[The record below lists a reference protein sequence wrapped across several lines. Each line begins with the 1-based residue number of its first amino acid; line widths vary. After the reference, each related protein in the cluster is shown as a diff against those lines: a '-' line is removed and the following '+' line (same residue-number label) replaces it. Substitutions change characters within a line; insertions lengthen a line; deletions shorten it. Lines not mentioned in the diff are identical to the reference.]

1 MRKGRFFKYLLAAIV
16 AIGTSFNAMAQDLGK
31 VTITFQENSGSYCN
45 HLILLGTRHQAPTPV
60 YTPNNLGL
68 EISEYEGVHND
79 WNGAYI
85 GWECGTIYFKN
96 TFKYQVRAVEWD
108 ISRGGLFDMRGQTW
122 FGDPS
127 EVEGQ
132 DYTIDNKTDDSNSK
146 VYTSANDRFLDQIS
160 LNTQS
165 WSGGAMDL
173 FHLKLRKLV
182 IYYYKPEVIVSLSNI
197 KDSEGNAYT
206 LQNGKD
212 MSVGSTG
219 TLSASLGTK
228 HLGRFVASDVTFK
241 YYSANS
247 NIATIDE
254 TTGEI
259 SAKSSGSVVLTA
271 KMYDNAGNEISDAS
285 YVLFVF
291 DKNEGMVWTRNNV
304 SVYNNTKGADSWNM
318 SNTLSSGGNEWNA
331 SSTLKGG
338 SLIWD
343 IESGVSGVY
352 REFASFS
359 VPGNALYR
367 TIAQN
372 ISCTVSLPKYS
383 SMDYKPIIAGSL
395 MTEDV
400 VEYGVRYGLEVVDLG
415 KQNNSTSIT
424 WKTNS
429 TANNT
434 TSVGRYRTGSTPYTI
449 LRGGAENNKEENKLF
464 GFINIIKDANDN
476 YLPLVGDSYQV
487 GSDNN
492 NSAIWKGDN
501 KNGASIQEVTYNLA
515 VMSYLWGSTIKN
527 YPASSLF
534 GYSGVPEYTYYAHVS
549 FYDNYKDDEAAD
561 FIDRVTLAS
570 RGRNVAAKL
579 SHSTFVPNREGYTF
593 KGWSS
598 VKGATTIE
606 YQDQGDF
613 YCFDPE
619 NGGGKGEIKLYAVWQ
634 PNTYTVTLNRAGGS
648 GGTTSV
654 TATFDEPLP
663 SGDDV
668 KAPTKYGYTFGGYFT
683 GQNGAGT
690 MYYDNSMTGIKNWDI
705 AANRTLYAKW
715 TANVCKVKLLP
726 NGTGAVAG
734 TPYVMV
740 THGQKFPE
748 EVDGHAVTPPTRPG
762 YIFNGFYQMY
772 MNNKT
777 YFYDKDMKTASCANW
792 PYQADYEVL
801 ADWIPTYT
809 VTLDHNDGSGMK
821 EQVAAVYGE
830 AMPAITVPERRGYT
844 FVGYYNGP
852 EDWSQT
858 KYYNADA
865 TSARS
870 WDKTSPATIYAHW
883 NMKPYT
889 IIFHSNDSENKTASQ
904 EISNQYVGIYT
915 SFSRDGYMLSG
926 WSYTPTGDVV
936 FHNDQIVPSDD
947 INISEPDRVL
957 HLYAQWDLK
966 NMSVTFNYT
975 DPSTKTTIS
984 SKNLD
989 GYKLGSSNNS
999 SLSGTIIETPNSDDY
1014 VFAGW
1019 FDKNENGS
1027 MVYDADGNAVEGSS
1041 ELPGSYYWKKEGNE
1055 FVWNSTNDV
1064 NLYANWIRDMVSVD
1078 VKVIRDD
1085 NYENTDYNHRYVGVS
1100 VSGLTDIINLSGTN
1114 FSGYITVDGVNFL
1127 TSDNPNETD
1136 NLKSVSLDKA
1146 PIWNFR
1152 LRNQDIDKSIDEYK
1166 DLYTEEPLYDIYTV
1180 VNGTTYYLGPKTK
1193 EVDGKKDVVE
1203 SALAVYTSKP
1213 DFPFIIYGAGYV
1225 CYRPLESKI
1234 FNHVLSMID
1243 NNTDWEFE
1251 NTGRNPQYRPIR
1263 IITAGSSISSVSNL
1277 NAVKVIK
1284 EIKKKLTLPEYAY
1297 NVGKANVQETDDDL
1311 CNGLLYVDMGNAAK
1325 VIEAEKFADFKKE
1338 TSKNCL
1344 LFMPSSYEHIASIG
1358 NNVVRKEGTGY
1369 KSVDNLVVTD
1379 KVPFSSPYTFNT
1391 GSYKA
1396 SYSRETSDKWGSMCL
1411 PFPVKRSSDMKYY
1424 NLYGSDDLRLA
1435 FKSDDGT
1442 NDIPANEPIACYG
1455 SGSFTLTSNSNAVV
1469 PADNASREY
1478 DKEVIAISCDNI
1490 REFVEDKKQMTTD
1503 SKPWNFKGV
1512 RFDSYV
1518 YGTEYTGT
1526 LPNRAKKSLVY
1537 YFSKDKFTYVNSKG
1551 RVKFA
1556 PFRAYLQ
1563 APEGSSAKT
1572 FSLLVFDED
1581 GATDITEII
1590 DGNAGVANGKI
1601 YDLLGR
1607 RVKTPLKGH
1616 IYIVDGKKKQY

>member
-1 MRKGRFFKYLLAAIV
+1 MLFNPSYAQNETKSMRMYFNTYKQSGGTPSFTLTGDVPTGVTATASDFVWANTYEIFWKRNCSDRILANKSSDERSTNASISFSNMKYEVKEVRWNRMNDIFDNSLTEVFRSLRAFGTVESFTGTKIQGSEATWMVLNKDFTFQKDIFPPNKSNNLALPGLRSITMNESNSTVIFGSSRKINDNCRFFLKASDDTGSNDWAFQVTYYEPSLALSGIPSMMFLGQERNFTSGDYSVSHTGAFNFTLESVVSSEPEVIFIDANGKMTAKNV
-16 AIGTSFNAMAQDLGK
+16 GSSTITVTMKDGNKVITASKIIDVKTLTPQVGVHYYHNNYNRNSINFSELNHTDGDYTFSTPDKMDGDFKCLGVLKSATNNYYKVGAKVIDFPMSAPAYTTVTAPFDFKLTNSQTGLNAFDDFGGEIIITEDYNNLSLITDNSASTGSVYKRWKDFFIGTS
-31 VTITFQENSGSYCN
+31 
-45 HLILLGTRHQAPTPV
+45 
-60 YTPNNLGL
+60 
-68 EISEYEGVHND
+68 
-79 WNGAYI
+79 
-85 GWECGTIYFKN
+85 
-96 TFKYQVRAVEWD
+96 
-108 ISRGGLFDMRGQTW
+108 
-122 FGDPS
+122 
-127 EVEGQ
+127 
-132 DYTIDNKTDDSNSK
+132 
-146 VYTSANDRFLDQIS
+146 
-160 LNTQS
+160 QS
-165 WSGGAMDL
+165 
-173 FHLKLRKLV
+173 V
-182 IYYYKPEVIVSLSNI
+182 
-197 KDSEGNAYT
+197 
-206 LQNGKD
+206 
-212 MSVGSTG
+212 
-219 TLSASLGTK
+219 
-228 HLGRFVASDVTFK
+228 
-241 YYSANS
+241 
-247 NIATIDE
+247 
-254 TTGEI
+254 
-259 SAKSSGSVVLTA
+259 
-271 KMYDNAGNEISDAS
+271 
-285 YVLFVF
+285 
-291 DKNEGMVWTRNNV
+291 
-304 SVYNNTKGADSWNM
+304 
-318 SNTLSSGGNEWNA
+318 
-331 SSTLKGG
+331 
-338 SLIWD
+338 
-343 IESGVSGVY
+343 
-352 REFASFS
+352 
-359 VPGNALYR
+359 
-367 TIAQN
+367 
-372 ISCTVSLPKYS
+372 
-383 SMDYKPIIAGSL
+383 
-395 MTEDV
+395 
-400 VEYGVRYGLEVVDLG
+400 
-415 KQNNSTSIT
+415 
-424 WKTNS
+424 
-429 TANNT
+429 ANNT
-434 TSVGRYRTGSTPYTI
+434 TLI
-449 LRGGAENNKEENKLF
+449 
-464 GFINIIKDANDN
+464 
-476 YLPLVGDSYQV
+476 
-487 GSDNN
+487 N
-492 NSAIWKGDN
+492 NSDKASAVKDKTFHMILMSAGDATLTS
-501 KNGASIQEVTYNLA
+501 KTLTTEFYYKIIPSI
-515 VMSYLWGSTIKN
+515 I
-527 YPASSLF
+527 
-534 GYSGVPEYTYYAHVS
+534 TYYSYITFDGNGGTITTTNKTQTIANTNGTGGIVGTTKL
-549 FYDNYKDDEAAD
+549 NK
-561 FIDRVTLAS
+561 INVTAP
-570 RGRNVAAKL
+570 A
-579 SHSTFVPNREGYTF
+579 GYTF
-593 KGWSS
+593 KGWNTEADGTGEFYAPE
-598 VKGATTIE
+598 GAFRPSTVET
-606 YQDQGDF
+606 
-613 YCFDPE
+613 
-619 NGGGKGEIKLYAVWQ
+619 GGEGKGNITLYAVWQ
-634 PNTYTVTLNRAGGS
+634 PKTYSVALSPNANDVTLPGASEVGKSVVVYATYNEPMP
-648 GGTTSV
+648 SV
-654 TATFDEPLP
+654 TKNGDELVVPYR
-663 SGDDV
+663 
-668 KAPTKYGYTFGGYFT
+668 TGYRFEGFFT
-683 GQNGAGT
+683 GKTDGT
-690 MYYDNSMTGIKNWDI
+690 MYYDENMQSVRNWDI
-705 AANRTLYAKW
+705 DRNDQFIYLYAHW
-715 TANVCKVKLLP
+715 T
-726 NGTGAVAG
+726 
-734 TPYVMV
+734 
-740 THGQKFPE
+740 
-748 EVDGHAVTPPTRPG
+748 R
-762 YIFNGFYQMY
+762 
-772 MNNKT
+772 
-777 YFYDKDMKTASCANW
+777 
-792 PYQADYEVL
+792 
-801 ADWIPTYT
+801 TYT
-809 VTLDHNDGSGMK
+809 VTLDHNDGTGIS
-821 EQVAAVYGE
+821 EQVTVVNGE
-830 AMPAITVPERRGYT
+830 AMPSETTTGDAILTPERRGYI
-844 FVGYYNGP
+844 FDGYYEGR
-852 EDWSQT
+852 EDWSQK
-858 KYYNADA
+858 KYYNADL
-865 TSARS
+865 TSAQS
-870 WDKTSPATIYAHW
+870 WDKNGSATIYAHW
-883 NMKPYT
+883 KMKPYT

-915 SFSRDGYMLSG
+915 SFERDGYTLTG
-926 WSYTPTGDVV
+926 WSYTSTGNVV
-936 FHNDQIVPSDD
+936 FHKDQIIPSDD

-1127 TSDNPNETD
+1127 TSDNPNGTD

-1193 EVDGKKDVVE
+1193 VVDGKKDVVE

-1325 VIEAEKFADFKKE
+1325 VIEVEKFADFKKE

-1442 NDIPANEPIACYG
+1442 NDIPANKPIACYG
-1455 SGSFTLTSNSNAVV
+1455 SGSSFTLTSNTNAVV
-1469 PADNASREY
+1469 PADNASRDY
-1478 DKEVIAISCDNI
+1478 NEVVTAISCDNI
-1490 REFVEDKKQMTTD
+1490 RELVEDGKQMTTME
-1503 SKPWNFKGV
+1503 KTWNFKGV
-1512 RFDSYV
+1512 RFDTYV

-1526 LPNRAKKSLVY
+1526 LPNRAMKSLVY
-1537 YFSKDKFTYVNSKG
+1537 YFSKDKFTYVNSTG

-1563 APEGSSAKT
+1563 APEGSHAKS
-1572 FSLLVFDED
+1572 FSLLVLDED
-1581 GATDITEII
+1581 GATDITGLI
-1590 DGNAGVANGKI
+1590 DENAGVADGKI

-1607 RVKTPLKGH
+1607 RVKTPVKGH
-1616 IYIVDGKKKQY
+1616 IYIVDGKKKLY

>member
-1 MRKGRFFKYLLAAIV
+1 MRKGRFLKYLLAAIV

-79 WNGAYI
+79 RNGAYI
-85 GWECGTIYFKN
+85 GWERGTIYFKN

-228 HLGRFVASDVTFK
+228 HVGHFGADDVTFK
-241 YYSANS
+241 YYSENS
-247 NIATIDE
+247 NIATINE
-254 TTGEI
+254 TTGVVN
-259 SAKSSGSVVLTA
+259 ARASGSVVLTA
-271 KMYDNAGNEISDAS
+271 KMYDKSGNEVSDAS

-291 DKNEGMVWTRNNV
+291 EKNEGMVWTRNNV
-304 SVYNNTKGADSWNM
+304 SVYHNKTGADSWNM
-318 SNTLSSGGNEWNA
+318 SNTLSSGGNDWNA

-424 WKTNS
+424 WNTNS
-429 TANNT
+429 TADNT
-434 TSVGRYRTGSTPYTI
+434 SSVGRYRTGSTPYTM

-487 GSDNN
+487 GSNNN

-549 FYDNYKDDEAAD
+549 FYNNYKDDEAAD

-593 KGWSS
+593 KGWST

-606 YQDQGDF
+606 YEDQGDF

-705 AANRTLYAKW
+705 AANTNLYAKW
-715 TANVCKVKLLP
+715 TANVCKVELRP

-748 EVDGHAVTPPTRPG
+748 EVDGHAVTPPTRKG

-772 MNNKT
+772 QNNKT

-801 ADWIPTYT
+801 ADWIPKTTKITFNRGGAPDKMDWGGDNGTSSVTATY
-809 VTLDHNDGSGMK
+809 DQS
-821 EQVAAVYGE
+821 
-830 AMPAITVPERRGYT
+830 MPQITAPQRSGYT
-844 FVGYYNGP
+844 FAGYYDQPNG
-852 EDWSQT
+852 QGK
-858 KYYNADA
+858 KYYDFRWGNVESV
-865 TSARS
+865 TS
-870 WDKTSPATIYAHW
+870 WDK
-883 NMKPYT
+883 
-889 IIFHSNDSENKTASQ
+889 
-904 EISNQYVGIYT
+904 
-915 SFSRDGYMLSG
+915 
-926 WSYTPTGDVV
+926 DVV
-936 FHNDQIVPSDD
+936 
-947 INISEPDRVL
+947 EAT
-957 HLYAQWDLK
+957 LYAYWAEKDYTVEFVYPKGGNKQ
-966 NMSVTFNYT
+966 VT
-975 DPSTKTTIS
+975 
-984 SKNLD
+984 
-989 GYKLGSSNNS
+989 GYKTNSSNNT
-999 SLSGTIIETPNSDDY
+999 SLAGKGITSPTPPEGS

-1019 FDKNENGS
+1019 AENDGKGS
-1027 MVYDADGNAVEGSS
+1027 VVYDADGNAVEGNCWQRNSNGDIVWIGGID
-1041 ELPGSYYWKKEGNE
+1041 EIVRVYPYYIK
-1055 FVWNSTNDV
+1055 
-1064 NLYANWIRDMVSVD
+1064 DMVTVN
-1078 VKVIRDD
+1078 VTVVRDD

-1100 VSGLTDIINLSGTN
+1100 VSGMADITSFTGD
-1114 FSGYITVDGVNFL
+1114 FSGYITVDGENFL
-1127 TSDNPNETD
+1127 SYLKPGQENYPPVSGKSYPD
-1136 NLKSVSLDKA
+1136 NLTSVPLSSA
-1146 PIWNFR
+1146 PIWHFE
-1152 LRNQDIDKSIDEYK
+1152 LREGATDMYN
-1166 DLYTEEPLYDIYTV
+1166 IYTV
-1180 VNGTTYYLGPKTK
+1180 VNGQKLYLGPK
-1193 EVDGKKDVVE
+1193 VE
-1203 SALAVYTSKP
+1203 SSVTEDAISVNP
-1213 DFPFIIYGAGYV
+1213 FVPEFPFIIYGGGYV
-1225 CYRPLESKI
+1225 CYNPLDTKV
-1234 FNHVLSMID
+1234 FNHVLYMKD
-1243 NNTDWEFE
+1243 DTNWEYE
-1251 NTGRNPQYRPIR
+1251 NTGRNPQYKPIK
-1263 IITAGSSISSVSNL
+1263 IIAASSTTTIYGNL
-1277 NAVKVIK
+1277 NAKTVINA
-1284 EIKKKLTLPEYAY
+1284 IKAKLTTPEYAY
-1297 NVGKANVQETDDDL
+1297 NVGKTNVQTTDADL
-1311 CNGLLYVDMGNAAK
+1311 CKGLLYVDMSGAAK
-1325 VIEAEKFADFKKE
+1325 VMETTAGELKDFKDKA
-1338 TSKNCL
+1338 SANCL
-1344 LFMPSSYEHIASIG
+1344 FFMPKTYNNTLG
-1358 NNVVRKEGTGY
+1358 TNVVTNMGDKY
-1369 KSVDNLVVTD
+1369 VSADDLVITD
-1379 KVPFSSPYTFNT
+1379 KVPFSSPYTFST
-1391 GSYKA
+1391 GSHIA
-1396 SYSRETSDKWGSMCL
+1396 SYNRVTSDKWGSMCL
-1411 PFPVKRSSDMKYY
+1411 PFPVKRSGSDMKFY
-1424 NLYGSDDLRLA
+1424 NLYGSDDIRLA

-1478 DKEVIAISCDNI
+1478 DKAVTAISCDNI
-1490 REFVEDKKQMTTD
+1490 RELVEDKKQMTKD
-1503 SKPWNFKGV
+1503 SKTWNFKGV

-1563 APEGSSAKT
+1563 APEGSNAKT
-1572 FSLLVFDED
+1572 FSLFVFDED
-1581 GATDITEII
+1581 GATDITDII
-1590 DGNAGVANGKI
+1590 DGDAGVANGKI

>member
-1 MRKGRFFKYLLAAIV
+1 MRKGRLFRYLWAMIMALGTSANVLADDPVKVEFEFNCNKDNPALVETPDLLEVTTTANNFGYGSYDVYFFGKGYGNTVAENSTASVTFNNFKY
-16 AIGTSFNAMAQDLGK
+16 
-31 VTITFQENSGSYCN
+31 
-45 HLILLGTRHQAPTPV
+45 
-60 YTPNNLGL
+60 
-68 EISEYEGVHND
+68 EISEIVCQRHTNFMTAIASTATTIVDKYNKSYVVDGSK
-79 WNGAYI
+79 
-85 GWECGTIYFKN
+85 GT
-96 TFKYQVRAVEWD
+96 V
-108 ISRGGLFDMRGQTW
+108 
-122 FGDPS
+122 
-127 EVEGQ
+127 
-132 DYTIDNKTDDSNSK
+132 
-146 VYTSANDRFLDQIS
+146 DR
-160 LNTQS
+160 NEP
-165 WSGGAMDL
+165 SGGTSLFSGSMSGLTSITIKNNQKNDL
-173 FHLKLRKLV
+173 QNTYVV
-182 IYYYKPEVIVSLSNI
+182 IRRFIISYYKPEIRIRFANGNKGYDMTVGDQNGQIEAYISDHAGAFVVGQDNVYFKYSSEDANI
-197 KDSEGNAYT
+197 ASIDSRTGKITPNSEGDVKITATLIQKVGNQECEINSYEYT
-206 LQNGKD
+206 LHVFARGEGMTWSRYETLFKSSASDNFGSYTFGGATPIAGVDWTVNEKLRAQATIWENEAKTESEGQYKQIAAFQAPAPTSKNWRAAVQKISCETLIPKYTQVESTLKFGANTTLGTESRSANITYGYEFVD
-212 MSVGSTG
+212 LGIKTDANTSLAAASANADTRIREIQWNTVGTSESATSVGSYRTNG
-219 TLSASLGTK
+219 TNGITYLRNGANEYKKHDILTFFNNGEGYIGDHYDAGKYWSYDNSQSQDSYVETRFFAAMVFLQNQYNYSATASFGYQDIPTYEYYVYLDYYANYDDNK
-228 HLGRFVASDVTFK
+228 HLGREERSVKAKD
-241 YYSANS
+241 
-247 NIATIDE
+247 ATIHLN
-254 TTGEI
+254 
-259 SAKSSGSVVLTA
+259 SG
-271 KMYDNAGNEISDAS
+271 
-285 YVLFVF
+285 
-291 DKNEGMVWTRNNV
+291 NV
-304 SVYNNTKGADSWNM
+304 S
-318 SNTLSSGGNEWNA
+318 
-331 SSTLKGG
+331 
-338 SLIWD
+338 
-343 IESGVSGVY
+343 
-352 REFASFS
+352 
-359 VPGNALYR
+359 
-367 TIAQN
+367 
-372 ISCTVSLPKYS
+372 
-383 SMDYKPIIAGSL
+383 
-395 MTEDV
+395 
-400 VEYGVRYGLEVVDLG
+400 
-415 KQNNSTSIT
+415 
-424 WKTNS
+424 
-429 TANNT
+429 
-434 TSVGRYRTGSTPYTI
+434 
-449 LRGGAENNKEENKLF
+449 
-464 GFINIIKDANDN
+464 
-476 YLPLVGDSYQV
+476 
-487 GSDNN
+487 
-492 NSAIWKGDN
+492 
-501 KNGASIQEVTYNLA
+501 
-515 VMSYLWGSTIKN
+515 
-527 YPASSLF
+527 
-534 GYSGVPEYTYYAHVS
+534 
-549 FYDNYKDDEAAD
+549 
-561 FIDRVTLAS
+561 
-570 RGRNVAAKL
+570 
-579 SHSTFVPNREGYTF
+579 FVPNRTGY
-593 KGWSS
+593 KLLGWSTDKDAKTAEFP
-598 VKGATTIE
+598 VN
-606 YQDQGDF
+606 GDF
-613 YCFDPE
+613 YPYDSE
-619 NGGGKGEIKLYAVWQ
+619 NGGGKGPVTLYAVWEPKTYLVALN
-634 PNTYTVTLNRAGGS
+634 PN
-648 GGTTSV
+648 GGTIPGAESGRSV
-654 TATFDEPLP
+654 TVNAIFGEPMP
-663 SGDDV
+663 SKTKSGADV
-668 KAPTKYGYTFGGYFT
+668 AVPYREGYKFEGYFT
-683 GQNGAGT
+683 EKNGGT
-690 MYYDNSMTGIKNWDI
+690 MYYDGNMQSVRNWDI
-705 AANRTLYAKW
+705 DYVPGPGGPSYIYLYAHW
-715 TANVCKVKLLP
+715 VSV
-726 NGTGAVAG
+726 
-734 TPYVMV
+734 
-740 THGQKFPE
+740 
-748 EVDGHAVTPPTRPG
+748 
-762 YIFNGFYQMY
+762 
-772 MNNKT
+772 
-777 YFYDKDMKTASCANW
+777 
-792 PYQADYEVL
+792 
-801 ADWIPTYT
+801 YT
-809 VTLDHNDGSGMK
+809 VTLDHNDGTGVT
-821 EQVAAVYGE
+821 EQVTVANGYPMPSVTTTGAAVS
-830 AMPAITVPERRGYT
+830 TLERRGYI
-844 FVGYYNGP
+844 FDGYYERP
-852 EDWSQT
+852 EDWSEK
-858 KYYNADA
+858 KYYNADL
-865 TSARS
+865 TSAQS
-870 WDKTSPATIYAHW
+870 WDKDGSATIYAHW
-883 NMKPYT
+883 KMNPYT

-904 EISNQYVGIYT
+904 EITNQYSGIYT
-915 SFSRDGYMLSG
+915 SFERDGYTLTG
-926 WSYTPTGDVV
+926 WSYTPDGDVV
-936 FHNDQIVPSDD
+936 FYKDQIIPSDD

-966 NMSVTFNYT
+966 NLNVTFNYT

-984 SKNLD
+984 SKILD

-1085 NYENTDYNHRYVGVS
+1085 NYENTDHNHRYVGVS

-1127 TSDNPNETD
+1127 TSENPNGTD
-1136 NLKSVSLDKA
+1136 NLKSVSLDNA

-1152 LRNQDIDKSIDEYK
+1152 LRNQEIDKSIDEYI

-1180 VNGTTYYLGPKTK
+1180 VNGITYYLGPKTK
-1193 EVDGKKDVVE
+1193 VVDGKKDVVE

-1455 SGSFTLTSNSNAVV
+1455 SGNFTLTSNSNAVV
-1469 PADNASREY
+1469 PADNDSREY
-1478 DKEVIAISCDNI
+1478 NEVVTAISCENI
-1490 REFVEDKKQMTTD
+1490 RELVEDGKQMTTEN
-1503 SKPWNFKGV
+1503 KPWNFKGV

-1518 YGTEYTGT
+1518 YGTEYTET
-1526 LPNRAKKSLVY
+1526 LPNCPNCAKKSLVY